1 MIEPHL
7 GRRVNPLPDNDNVL
21 NNLCLFE
28 MEQLWYH
35 EMVHHLIVPLFA
47 SNLCV
52 GQEVQINL
60 LLLCVGVNAAGGWLV
75 AETTCKR
82 VGEVRGEEAE
92 RAGRKSSAAS

>member
-1 MIEPHL
+1 MRAQQL
-7 GRRVNPLPDNDNVL
+7 MFV
-21 NNLCLFE
+21 CKK
-28 MEQLWYH
+28 MMQLWYH
-35 EMVHHLIVPLFA
+35 VHHLIVPLFA
-47 SNLCV
+47 ANLCV
-52 GQEVQINL
+52 GVGRAVQINL